1 MKQLTKNTLMYYL
14 LILILFSLS
23 SCENEK
29 TSHKLFLPDGFKHQ
43 VYIDSIGEKLRH
55 MAVSQNGNLYV
66 KFRRESKH
74 GIIAGIKDYNGDGKY
89 DSLIKFG
96 KYHKPQR
103 GSYSTGARIH
113 NGYLYYSNHL
123 TVYRVKLD
131 NNQIVPKSDP
141 EIIVIDDHEHG
152 SHEHIAKPIAFDDD
166 GIYMFL
172 LVHLIT
178 LVKNQKELL

>member
-1 MKQLTKNTLMYYL
+1 
-14 LILILFSLS
+14 
-23 SCENEK
+23 
-29 TSHKLFLPDGFKHQ
+29 
-43 VYIDSIGEKLRH
+43 

-66 KFRRESKH
+66 KFRRESKQ
-74 GIIAGIKDYNGDGKY
+74 GILAGIKDYDGDGKY

-166 GIYMFL
+166 GIYMSL

-178 LVKNQKELL
+178 LVKNQKNSSNPRAISMSRFNSSWWYLEI